1 MSGVRRRTHSVNTEP
16 ELPPDVAGI
25 AEHLAE
31 WARGYNNHLKW
42 DEQAKFKADLMNASL
57 RWRGVSPTSF
67 AAKLRNQGMREED
80 IKELVDWLSRAQAG
94 RRLVPHR
101 SYRSF
106 VFSPPPKPAGA
117 PFSNPAW

>member
-1 MSGVRRRTHSVNTEP
+1 MSGVRRRTHAMSPEP

-25 AEHLAE
+25 AEHLAA

-42 DEQAKFKADLMNASL
+42 DEQAKFKADLINARS
-57 RWRGVSPTSF
+57 RWRGVSPTSL
-67 AAKLRNQGMREED
+67 AAKLRHEGMREED
-80 IKELVDWLSRAQAG
+80 VKELIDCLTRAQAG

-106 VFSPPPKPAGA
+106 VFNPPPKPAGA
-117 PFSNPAW
+117 PLSAPVQ